1 MSDIQDGFQ
10 DELQKMMVNAYKD
23 GFKKG
28 VEAAQDA
35 YSTAN
40 NVLER
45 LKEES

>member
-10 DELQKMMVNAYKD
+10 EELSKMMVQSYKD

-28 VEAAQDA
+28 VEAAQEA
-35 YSTAN
+35 LSTAN